1 MVSSL
6 VKYPAGRSKYFSH
19 PLVKD
24 HVIEARLYQLNIAQM
39 IATQNSLV
47 VLPTSLGKTIIALLA
62 AVKIWEENPQAKVI
76 FLAPTR
82 PLVLQ
87 HYETFQN
94 LLKPAIKCCLFSSNL
109 SSMKRTVALN
119 DHHIFFTTPQ
129 IIQNDLRNDLYSLE
143 GVSLIIFDEAHK
155 ARKKYAYTFVAQ
167 SYLVS
172 CAHPIVLGI
181 TASPGKDLFRIN
193 ELCETLQI
201 EQVILREPDSP
212 DVAPY
217 THAIETIIKRVEL
230 PDPILKAQLILD
242 TALRK
247 IQNFLLQHQA
257 LPKRNF
263 TSKFQF
269 IQLIQ
274 DIKHLEIIFDTYTYP
289 VGEESEER
297 QEMIAELNFPHL
309 YDLYEAHATH
319 KPFNSPAITSRAI
332 EGIYL
337 EHLKEILTTQD
348 VRMFHSYLRKLETRA
363 AAGNKRVNRLLHS
376 KHILGAKSLVQ
387 SVGSSPKIPV
397 LQEILRNEL
406 ELDPD
411 GKFIIFTQYREM
423 GQYLTTTLN
432 NMQTGS
438 KPALKAKRFVGQAS
452 KENDRGLNQK
462 EQGKLAHAFSSG
474 DFNVLVATSV
484 AEEGLDLPNVTAVIF
499 YDAVP
504 SEIRLIQRRGRTGR
518 HSDGRCYCLV
528 TPNTL
533 DEIYNRVSHRKE
545 EKMHELLRTPKL
557 IATVPDLP
565 RSVSKPRFRGQSL
578 QQIAEKISSRKA
590 HHEEQ
595 ILEEIAHLP
604 SRTSFKGSTQ
614 YAALVN
620 DCTKQLTELGI
631 GRLKSHR
638 LGHKKHLKHAK
649 TSSVRD
655 FHTKKIFDW
664 IIITLKILGTEVKT
678 GYYCNLDDLYQ
689 AAREEDLDLRKI
701 EMEITHGKKTGR
713 LQIKHNYLYYFRP

>member
-6 VKYPAGRSKYFSH
+6 VKYPPGRSKYFSH

-39 IATQNSLV
+39 IAAQNSLV

-94 LLKPAIKCCLFSSNL
+94 LLNPRIKCCLFSSNL

-129 IIQNDLRNDLYSLE
+129 IIQNDLRNDLYSLK

-167 SYLVS
+167 SYLDS
-172 CAHPIVLGI
+172 CAHPIILGI

-230 PDPILKAQLILD
+230 PDPILKAQLVLD

-247 IQNFLLQHQA
+247 IHNFLLQHQA

-274 DIKHLEIIFDTYTYP
+274 DLKQLEIIFDPYTYP
-289 VGEESEER
+289 VDEISEER

-309 YDLYEAHATH
+309 YDLYEGHATH
-319 KPFNSPAITSRAI
+319 KPFNSSAITSRAI

-376 KHILGAKSLVQ
+376 KHILGAKDLVQ

-397 LQEILRNEL
+397 LQEILQKEL

-423 GQYLTTTLN
+423 GQFLTTTLN
-432 NMQTGS
+432 TLS
-438 KPALKAKRFVGQAS
+438 ILKAQRFVGQAS
-452 KENDRGLNQK
+452 KENDKGLKQK
-462 EQGKLAHAFSSG
+462 EQSKLARAFSSG

-499 YDAVP
+499 YDSVP

-533 DEIYNRVSHRKE
+533 DEIYHRVSHRKE
-545 EKMHELLRTPKL
+545 EKMHELLRTPGL

-565 RSVSKPRFRGQSL
+565 RSVSKPRFQSQSL
-578 QQIAEKISSRKA
+578 QQITAKISSRKA
-590 HHEEQ
+590 HHVEQ
-595 ILEEIAHLP
+595 ILDEVTQIP
-604 SRTSFKGSTQ
+604 SQTSFKGSTQ
-614 YAALVN
+614 YASLVN
-620 DCTKQLTELGI
+620 DYTKQLTAFGI
-631 GRLKSHR
+631 GRLEKKRSVP
-638 LGHKKHLKHAK
+638 KKHTTRAK
-649 TSSVRD
+649 NTSERA

-664 IIITLKILGTEVKT
+664 IFTTIKILGTEVKT
-678 GYYCNLDDLYQ
+678 GFYCNLDDLYQ
-689 AAREEDLDLRKI
+689 AAREEELDLRKI
-701 EMEITHGKKTGR
+701 EIEITHGKKTGQ